1 MLEFVKKQSFMSKK
15 KIGTNFVLFTFF
27 EQKVGN
33 FHNGLQNPGIYK
45 IAKIHV
51 KQKNKL
57 NLGSIMP
64 CLANF
69 WSEFEKSIAILKST
83 FSNL

>member
-57 NLGSIMP
+57 NLGSK
-64 CLANF
+64 CLV
-69 WSEFEKSIAILKST
+69 
-83 FSNL
+83 